1 MATVVRFVRLEFV
14 EGTSS
19 KFHEQ
24 YVMSSGSQF
33 LHKAVWG
40 RIGTPG
46 TTQKARPR
54 CAAAASALRCC
65 DNAAAVAPH
74 AARPENCRRRRR
86 TGRGLRTT
94 TTAPRRRWR

>member
-1 MATVVRFVRLEFV
+1 MATVVRFVRLELV

-46 TTQKARPR
+46 ITQKARR
-54 CAAAASALRCC
+54 C
-65 DNAAAVAPH
+65 AAAVAP
-74 AARPENCRRRRR
+74 
-86 TGRGLRTT
+86 RGSS
-94 TTAPRRRWR
+94 

>member
-1 MATVVRFVRLEFV
+1 MANVVRFVRLEMI

-24 YVMSSGSQF
+24 YVMSSGNVF

-46 TTQKARPR
+46 ITQKARR
-54 CAAAASALRCC
+54 SVRS
-65 DNAAAVAPH
+65 
-74 AARPENCRRRRR
+74 
-86 TGRGLRTT
+86 
-94 TTAPRRRWR
+94 